1 VGVGA
6 ASVAVGGAG
15 TDVGV
20 IVGVAGAGAST
31 AVGAGRV
38 GRNGSVGALVGVAT
52 GAAPEGVG
60 VEVEV
65 EVAVGIAVGTPA
77 TQELAPKVVLSNVTA
92 PVRASA
98 RPFMRVPLFNVML
111 ELAMMV
117 PSNVVVV
124 PRTAA
129 LPICQNT
136 LHGVPPVTL
145 EPDEVVR
152 VLPVRKIYTAFG
164 STVWSVRLPVSSAL
178 DVKQ

>member
-1 VGVGA
+1 M
-6 ASVAVGGAG
+6 
-15 TDVGV
+15 
-20 IVGVAGAGAST
+20 VGVASST

-38 GRNGSVGALVGVAT
+38 GRNGSTGAFVGVGAAVGVA
-52 GAAPEGVG
+52 
-60 VEVEV
+60 
-65 EVAVGIAVGTPA
+65 VATPA
-77 TQELAPKVVLSNVTA
+77 THEMFPKVVLSNVTA
-92 PVRASA
+92 PLRASA

-111 ELAMMV
+111 ASAMMV

-124 PRTAA
+124 PRTAE

-152 VLPVRKIYTAFG
+152 VLPVRKMYGALGT
-164 STVWSVRLPVSSAL
+164 SVRVPVSSAE